1 MLIAEL
7 CIYPSATPAD
17 PAYKPVYP
25 DIHSTG
31 QREERTVDAKRELSL
46 DDLDKVAG
54 GYGDPVLREC
64 HIQKGSWHYDVIF
77 EEGICPRCRNIFP
90 NPYYPICYHCETQW
104 IIDG

>member
-31 QREERTVDAKRELSL
+31 QREERTMDAKRELSL

-54 GYGDPVLREC
+54 GVEC
-64 HIQKGSWHYDVIF
+64 QSLTDEAVRIGSLEHAQIDRGV
-77 EEGICPRCRNIFP
+77 CPLCYCSINRQN
-90 NPYYPICYHCETQW
+90 PICFSCKIRW
-104 IIDG
+104 ILVG